1 MPSLFTMLILVCGLV
16 FQYPAAARAQDLS
29 QMLVGAW
36 KLVSLETREVHSGK
50 ISRPMGDQVRGAF
63 VFTKGGH
70 FSGMVF
76 RGDRKT
82 PEGSNAT
89 EAERLA
95 LFNSLVAYHGTFRTE
110 GNKLIMKIENSHIQS
125 WNGAER
131 VLTIEING
139 SRLTG
144 RSAPLK
150 AASTGLEV
158 VAENVWERLE

>member
-1 MPSLFTMLILVCGLV
+1 MLSRFAMLVVWSFIAL
-16 FQYPAAARAQDLS
+16 YPASAPAQDLA
-29 QMLVGAW
+29 QTLVGVW
-36 KLVSLETREVHSGK
+36 KLVSLETREVQTGK
-50 ISRPMGDQVRGAF
+50 VSRPMGNQVTGAF

-82 PEGSNAT
+82 PEGPNAS

-95 LFNSLVAYHGTFRTE
+95 LFNSLVAYHGTYRTE
-110 GNKLIMKIENSHIQS
+110 GNKLIMKIANSHIQS
-125 WNGAER
+125 WNGTER
-131 VLTIEING
+131 VLTVEVNG